1 MGIMDLLGRKREN
14 QAMAFVDYEHWF
26 FSLREK
32 FGVKPD
38 VLAWAK
44 EVRDQYDISQM
55 LFFGNFLQEI
65 LQDEVTRVRTVTNDI
80 VETQFGNPGYRIK
93 DMSDFILLDHLYRAS
108 EDRRSP
114 QTFLLFTGDGHF
126 APVVRHLVQ
135 EKKKT
140 VIVYGIRGCVSHF
153 LKENATECREIPD
166 EEEQL
171 QLCRQ
176 LIVAYYDRMF
186 QRYGEATL
194 TFRKVVD
201 TVSQDHN
208 LPSQAVE
215 IALSQ
220 MMNEGLMVKRRH
232 RTPRGNSINI
242 VAPEWDKLIEA
253 GLYKPET

>member
-1 MGIMDLLGRKREN
+1 
-14 QAMAFVDYEHWF
+14 
-26 FSLREK
+26 
-32 FGVKPD
+32 
-38 VLAWAK
+38 
-44 EVRDQYDISQM
+44 M
-55 LFFGNFLQEI
+55 LFFGNF

-93 DMSDFILLDHLYRAS
+93 DMSDFILLDHLYRAA

-114 QTFLLFTGDGHF
+114 QTLLLFTGDGHF
-126 APVVRHLVQ
+126 VPVVQHLVQ
-135 EKKKT
+135 KKKKT

-215 IALSQ
+215 IALSR
-220 MMNEGLMVKRRH
+220 MMNESLMVKRRH

-242 VAPEWDKLIEA
+242 MAP
-253 GLYKPET
+253 G